1 MAMTLKNNT
10 LCQAGFSVM
19 EMLVSISILV
29 VISGIVMTAM
39 SQMLKNQ
46 GTVMN
51 RSETHANVRA
61 ATEFLQ
67 QEIGQAGRVALPA
80 AVTLNAAVSAG
91 TNSVAVTSVNSMF
104 VGEQLLI
111 DGGNTQETVTVTAIN
126 TATNT
131 ITAAF
136 GIAHASGAI
145 VQAHGA
151 FISGI
156 VPTTTTHG
164 STASVLKLYGDL
176 NDDGN
181 LYYVE
186 YTCDT
191 TDGYLYRNAI
201 AIVGNLPA
209 GTSPAKPANGASNVL
224 LNNVQPN
231 PSSAACF
238 VYQQQTVGSNTY
250 VTNVAITLTVQ
261 TQLKDPTTNI
271 YQLETKALLNVSPR
285 NIFDAWELASAG
297 AGTSTR
303 LQPMPATVTGLL
315 P

>member
-1 MAMTLKNNT
+1 
-10 LCQAGFSVM
+10 M
-19 EMLVSISILV
+19 EMLVSISILI
-29 VISGIVMTAM
+29 VISGIVLTAM

-51 RSETHANVRA
+51 RSETHASVRA

-67 QEIGQAGRVALPA
+67 QEIGQAGRVALPG
-80 AVTLNAAVSAG
+80 AVTLTAAVSAG
-91 TNSVAVTSVNSMF
+91 SNSVTVSSVNSMF

-111 DGGNTQETVTVTAIN
+111 DGGASQETVTLSAVDT
-126 TATNT
+126 TTGS
-131 ITAAF
+131 ITAPF
-136 GIAHASGAI
+136 SNAHISGAI
-145 VQAHGA
+145 AQAHGA
-151 FISGI
+151 FASGI
-156 VPTTTTHG
+156 VPTTTTNG
-164 STASVLKLYGDL
+164 STASVLKLFGDL

-191 TDGYLYRNAI
+191 TNGFLYRNAMAI
-201 AIVGNLPA
+201 ASNLPA
-209 GTSPAKPANGASNVL
+209 GTSPAKPANGASNAL

-238 VYQQQTVGSNTY
+238 TYQQQVVGGNTY

-261 TQLKDPTTNI
+261 TQLKDATTNV

-297 AGTSTR
+297 AGASPR

>member
-1 MAMTLKNNT
+1 MVSMAIMAL
-10 LCQAGFSVM
+10 
-19 EMLVSISILV
+19 ISA
-29 VISGIVMTAM
+29 IVMTAI
-39 SQMLKNQ
+39 SQMVKNQ

-67 QEIGQAGRVALPA
+67 QEIGQAGRVALPG
-80 AVTLNAAVSAG
+80 AVTLSAAVAAG
-91 TNSVAVTSVNSMF
+91 SNSVVQTSVSSMF

-111 DGGNTQETVTVTAIN
+111 DGGGSQETVTVSAIN
-126 TATNT
+126 TGTHA
-131 ITAAF
+131 ITAPFAN
-136 GIAHASGAI
+136 AHVSGAI

-151 FISGI
+151 FASGI
-156 VPTTTTHG
+156 VPTTTTNG
-164 STASVLKLYGDL
+164 STASVLKLYGDI

-191 TDGYLYRNAI
+191 TNGFLYRNAI
-201 AIVGNLPA
+201 ALVSDLPA
-209 GTSPAKPANGASNVL
+209 DTIPAKPANGAGNVL

-231 PSSAACF
+231 PAAAACF
-238 VYQQQTVGSNTY
+238 VYLQQTVGVNTY

-261 TQLKDPTTNI
+261 TQLKDPTTNM
-271 YQLETKALLNVSPR
+271 YQQETKALLNVSPR
-285 NIFDAWELASAG
+285 NIFDAWELASASAG
-297 AGTSTR
+297 ASPR

>member
-1 MAMTLKNNT
+1 
-10 LCQAGFSVM
+10 M
-19 EMLVSISILV
+19 EMLVSISILI

-67 QEIGQAGRVALPA
+67 QEIGQAGRVALPG
-80 AVTLNAAVSAG
+80 AVTLTAAVSAG
-91 TNSVAVTSVNSMF
+91 SNSVAVTSVNSMF

-111 DGGNTQETVTVTAIN
+111 DGGGSQETVTVTAIN
-126 TATNT
+126 VGSST

-136 GIAHASGAI
+136 SNAHASGAI

-151 FISGI
+151 FASGI
-156 VPTTTTHG
+156 VPTTTNG
-164 STASVLKLYGDL
+164 STASVLKLYGDI

-191 TDGYLYRNAI
+191 TNGFLYRNAI
-201 AIVGNLPA
+201 NMTTNLPA
-209 GTSPAKPANGASNVL
+209 GTSPAKPSNGAGNVL

-231 PSSAACF
+231 PASAACF
-238 VYQQQTVGSNTY
+238 VYLQQMVGGNTY

-261 TQLKDPTTNI
+261 TQLKDPTTNQ

-285 NIFDAWELASAG
+285 NIFDVWELASAG
-297 AGTSTR
+297 AGTSPR
-303 LQPMPATVTGLL
+303 IQPMPVTVTGLL

>member
-1 MAMTLKNNT
+1 MSLRNHGRS
-10 LCQAGFSVM
+10 QAGFSVA
-19 EMLVSISILV
+19 EMLVAVAILI
-29 VISGIVMTAM
+29 VISGIVMTALI
-39 SQMLKNQ
+39 QMMKNQ

-51 RSETHANVRA
+51 RSETHANVRN

-67 QEIGQAGRVALPA
+67 QEIGQAGRVSLPG
-80 AVTLNAAVSAG
+80 AVTLSAAVAAG
-91 TNSVAVTSVNSMF
+91 TNTVAVSSVTSMF

-111 DGGNTQETVTVTAIN
+111 DGGGNQETVTVTAIN
-126 TATNT
+126 TT
-131 ITAAF
+131 INSITGVFAN
-136 GIAHASGAI
+136 AHASGAI

-151 FISGI
+151 FASGI
-156 VPTTTTHG
+156 IPTTMTNG
-164 STASVLKLYGDL
+164 STASVLKLYGDI

-191 TDGYLYRNAI
+191 TNGFLYRNAI
-201 AIVGNLPA
+201 NIASNLPA
-209 GTSPAKPANGASNVL
+209 GTTPTKPTNGASNVL

-231 PSSAACF
+231 PQGTACF
-238 VYQQQTVGSNTY
+238 IYQQQTVGANTY

-261 TQLKDPTTNI
+261 TQLKDPTTNV

-285 NIFDAWELASAG
+285 NIVDGWGLASAG
-297 AGTSTR
+297 AGSSPR
-303 LQPMPATVTGLL
+303 IQPMPATVTGLL